1 MKNTRSLLPAALA
14 ALFALALPAAARVL
28 SQEEIETA
36 AANFLAFDSLARELL
51 PGRTVAGVR
60 PRGSVWIADLEPSG
74 YVVIAG
80 SDCAEPIA
88 AFGPNTMVEPDPEDP
103 FYTVLGLASAYAERA
118 EAEGPFPA
126 PAAAGEGEGEDAPS
140 PEQAQADAARRASR
154 WDLFLHGPA
163 PTAGEELPAADPSN
177 IIVQPFL
184 TMHWNQWQPY
194 NDYCPR
200 VAKATESGWDVY
212 RNRSPVGCVPTA
224 LAQIMGYYKW
234 PARFDR
240 VFGYTNSCSSGPFT
254 RVAYRFD
261 GSVPFEWDD
270 LTDTYTYSSWGDM
283 SSSVK
288 ESVRYP
294 IARLMNFNDV
304 MTRVSFGGVGSG
316 GGSGANVYTGASNNP
331 WYTGLSGVSKANWP
345 NTIKT
350 ATQAGEPV
358 PVGVPGH
365 QIVAHGYAEDS
376 AGAKYCYVNYGWGGQ
391 NDGWFDLAS
400 TSGDYLTD
408 VDLGF
413 VPYNSA
419 QVDPLPAY
427 SGPSVTL
434 NWHSPDHWR
443 GVTTGFTVTASY
455 AGDTVSD
462 LSDDFT
468 SPKGALS
475 GPATIGVVSA
485 TGRSGPVLGFDGASE
500 EEMEQACTWDP
511 VILTSSSVLT
521 FDFWYYKGFRGSTF
535 KVQAAF
541 DGGTWTDL
549 FTSGVWTTSP
559 SWSSKTVNLSSHAG
573 KSARFRAYLYTPDPT
588 SGNNVIYQHGTAGV
602 QVAVDNFKV
611 TNCRS
616 AGGTVTATVAG
627 TARSHTFT
635 GLVAGKTYSFTVTP
649 IAPNANGSGGA
660 TTTIASA
667 ASSIPSISQV
677 WADTSSTNQ
686 VKEGFFRNCALSGRT
701 VLHVQCSA
709 NTAALEAHSGNWT
722 ALPDSA
728 IAVHDVGGGLFDV
741 VFDTALP
748 TSADDQRLMMTLVA
762 KDEYGCSGAKNLSL
776 RLLASVPSETY
787 TPSTKTPPTTDG
799 GSVSAVLATTATAA
813 VEVTSFGREGSSA
826 TVTMSVYR
834 GTSASGTAV
843 STQNK
848 TLSSLG
854 TASFNLTGLTS
865 GSTYTVRFVTKSSNN
880 MSTTDDVTFTT
891 VLNKAPTIAS
901 VTPGTPSSTAAPV
914 TVNLSAIG
922 DGSTS
927 VTLKVEVST
936 QSNFSS
942 IAKTVTQNNVT
953 ATGPTT
959 LTVSG
964 LASATK
970 YYVRVTATG
979 SNGMSATNTS
989 ASFTTADPAMPSGSF
1004 TLGTATL
1011 NTIPVNWSVDSIGTG
1026 NSSATVYVDYGT
1038 TTSYGTSKQAGTATG
1053 AKTGTYTITG
1063 LNPETKYYVRVRIV
1077 AGSKTFTC
1085 DTLAATT
1092 LPVGDPAVTG
1102 SFKSST
1108 QYTAVV
1114 NYALTALGTGASS
1127 ATIYLDYGTSSSY
1140 GSTATIASNV
1150 TGSKSGAYT
1159 LSGLNPETTYHF
1171 RVRAVNNA
1179 NKTGKTSDFTGA
1191 TTAVG
1196 TPAAT
1201 VSAGDILSRGAT
1213 VTVNVTSLGEAA
1225 TSATVTLEYGRT
1237 TSYGSTAAVSPATLT
1252 AAGRAAATLSGLD
1265 ADTTYYIRATVR
1277 NNGGKTATATTSF
1290 KTDQPNDPVLGTP
1303 SATTSYTSASV
1314 SVPVTMLGSGA
1325 TSASGTIRYGTAAG
1339 SYTLGS
1345 VEIPR
1350 FAAPGTVSGTISG
1363 LAQNTTYYFEIT
1375 IVNNLSGQT
1384 VKTGS
1389 FTTKSVATLAWG
1401 EGYYEPGLLQGY
1413 KSGNGALTPAG
1424 ETIASGGY
1432 AASLARGPIASYAH
1446 MSETFENEVDGATY
1460 SWANQRAFVYEGQ
1473 MWMEGGV
1480 AYQFA
1485 GLFYP
1490 GEYLYVDGEEILVA
1504 KDCQNYN
1511 APYGLVVQ
1519 SCTPAST
1526 GWHDV
1531 KIVEWS
1537 EWNGGGAGGGGTAD
1551 WNMATKSPFYSIKYG
1566 LAWNTNGVTT
1576 VTDANVGQWKK
1587 LLDGGDRHLL
1597 RARGKQGE
1605 CAFLDE
1611 TPTWTKNS
1619 LTVPVRID
1627 SLVPGMSLTVY
1638 ITRNPNAW
1646 YFTERW
1652 ERSATVASVPDGAS
1666 VQSVTFSGIDT
1677 TTDWYVSARLSD
1689 GSKYDQWTDP
1699 VKWTP
1704 VIPDF
1709 EKPTF
1714 SVKAT
1719 DGVEPMVFGGTAS
1732 SPKVSITINNAS
1744 ADAAYGVYAS
1754 DTVDGTYSRVSATQR
1769 RSGGLLTFEI
1779 PVSSSSG
1786 TKFFQI
1792 KASATESDL
1801 P

>member
-1 MKNTRSLLPAALA
+1 MKNTRSLLPAAFA
-14 ALFALALPAAARVL
+14 ALFALALPAGARVL

-163 PTAGEELPAADPSN
+163 PTAGEELPAAAPSN

-475 GPATIGVVSA
+475 GPATVGVVSA

-813 VEVTSFGREGSSA
+813 VEVTSFGREGTSA

-834 GTSASGTAV
+834 GTSATGTAV

-848 TLSSLG
+848 SLASLG
-854 TASFNLTGLTS
+854 TASFSLTGLTS
-865 GSTYTVRFVTKSSNN
+865 GATYTVRFVTKSSNN

-901 VTPGTPSSTAAPV
+901 VSAGTPSSSSAPV

-953 ATGPTT
+953 ATGATT

-979 SNGMSATNTS
+979 SNGMSSTNTS
-989 ASFTTADPAMPSGSF
+989 ASFTTADPSVPSGSF
-1004 TLGTATL
+1004 TLGTPTL
-1011 NTIPVNWSVDSIGTG
+1011 NTIPVNWSVSSIGTG

-1038 TTSYGTSKQAGTATG
+1038 TTSFGTTKTAGTATG
-1053 AKTGTYTITG
+1053 SKTGTYSITG

-1127 ATIYLDYGTSSSY
+1127 ATISLDYGTSSSY

-1150 TGSKSGAYT
+1150 TGSKSGTYT
-1159 LSGLNPETTYHF
+1159 LTGLDPEKTYHF

-1179 NKTGKTSDFTGA
+1179 NKTGQTADFTGA

-1225 TSATVTLEYGRT
+1225 TSATVTLEYGKT
-1237 TSYGSTAAVSPATLT
+1237 TSHGSTAAVSPATLT

-1350 FAAPGTVSGTISG
+1350 FTAPGTVSGTISG
-1363 LAQNTTYYFEIT
+1363 LAQNTTYYYQIT

-1401 EGYYEPGLLQGY
+1401 EGYYEPGLLLGHESWPWE
-1413 KSGNGALTPAG
+1413 KTPSTPSS
-1424 ETIASGGY
+1424 ETLFDSSRFEV
-1432 AASLARGPIASYAH
+1432 SLAPGSSPSYAKAKTAIEGT
-1446 MSETFENEVDGATY
+1446 SYAWGSLQE
-1460 SWANQRAFVYEGQ
+1460 FVLEGE
-1473 MWMEGGV
+1473 MWFEGGV
-1480 AYQFA
+1480 TYHFG

-1490 GEYLYVDGEEILVA
+1490 AEHLYIGEGYDWHLA
-1504 KDCQNYN
+1504 ATDCSD
-1511 APYGLVVQ
+1511 YGTPQGFVHQAFTPDSSGWLPVKVVMWE
-1519 SCTPAST
+1519 C
-1526 GWHDV
+1526 G
-1531 KIVEWS
+1531 
-1537 EWNGGGAGGGGTAD
+1537 NGAGAGGGGTAQ
-1551 WNMATKSPFYSIKYG
+1551 WNTAAGHPFYKISYG
-1566 LAWNTNGVTT
+1566 LAWNTNGLSTAT
-1576 VTDANVGQWKK
+1576 ESNTNQWQRLMDA
-1587 LLDGGDRHLL
+1587 GDRHLF

-1611 TPTWTKNS
+1611 TPSWTKNS

-1627 SLVPGMSLTVY
+1627 SLVPGMALTVY
-1638 ITRNPNAW
+1638 IGRRADAW
-1646 YFTERW
+1646 YFEDRW

-1704 VIPDF
+1704 VIPDY
-1709 EKPTF
+1709 EKPIF

-1732 SPKVSITINNAS
+1732 APTVSITINNAS
-1744 ADAAYGVYAS
+1744 ADAVYAVYAS
-1754 DTVDGTYSRVSATQR
+1754 GTVDGTYSRVSSKQT
-1769 RSGGLLTFEI
+1769 RSGELLTFELDAT
-1779 PVSSSSG
+1779 PAAR
-1786 TKFFQI
+1786 FFQI
-1792 KASATESDL
+1792 KAAASESDL